1 MSSANDSVG
10 RYLKRGSF
18 IAPDRDDPLRA
29 VGLCLGE
36 LMKIKD
42 LPLIPPVTAQRYTT
56 VVVTGHYFAQINRER
71 ERERERAGERRKL
84 TAVEGST
91 LTSLVKRRGDHA
103 KPMATDSA
111 APLRSRTIIVQ

>member
-1 MSSANDSVG
+1 MLK

-42 LPLIPPVTAQRYTT
+42 LPLIPPVTAQRYTA
-56 VVVTGHYFAQINRER
+56 VVVTGHYFAPIDRES
-71 ERERERAGERRKL
+71 AGERRKL

-91 LTSLVKRRGDHA
+91 LTGLVKRRGDHA

-111 APLRSRTIIVQ
+111 APLRPWTLIVK